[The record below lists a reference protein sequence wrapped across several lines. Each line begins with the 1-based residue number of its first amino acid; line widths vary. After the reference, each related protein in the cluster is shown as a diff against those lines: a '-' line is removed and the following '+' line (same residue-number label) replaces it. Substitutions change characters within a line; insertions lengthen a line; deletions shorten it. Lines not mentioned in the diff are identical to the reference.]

1 MMSNQRSKEERHC
14 TRRQRQMTT
23 TATSPLTSLPLPY
36 ASSLS
41 FLGAADNDKRS
52 GRKEKARLPVLHG
65 VFYYFIVFFFL
76 KLRINISSPSQV

>member
-1 MMSNQRSKEERHC
+1 
-14 TRRQRQMTT
+14 MTT

-65 VFYYFIVFFFL
+65 VFFIIL
-76 KLRINISSPSQV
+76 